1 VRPLRV
7 RPPGGAPTR
16 APAARAARARGAAAR
31 VAALLAG
38 ALASGLGG
46 VLAPQPLGAQTS
58 QAVVLADTIRVG
70 DVVPVAVRVT
80 AGPGDRVIL
89 PPMLDL
95 AGDLE
100 NAARMRERL
109 DTLAD
114 GGIQVT
120 GVYAITPWRPG
131 MTPLPDL
138 AIQVLG
144 PAGEVRTVTA
154 SLPPL
159 EVLSVLPVDA
169 QLLEPMPARGVLGRS
184 WAWWPF
190 ILLAIGILLLAAAL
204 WWWLRRRAPAAVAA
218 EGPAVSPRDAALAA
232 LHHARAAGLIER
244 AEWKEFYTRVSLA
257 LREYLQAVEPAWSD
271 DLTTTELLARVRA
284 DAGHDVAVDLA
295 ALLRPAD
302 QVKFARYVPDADGAI
317 AEWEAACRWVERFS
331 PPHQLAPVEEAA

>member
-1 VRPLRV
+1 MRRVRV
-7 RPPGGAPTR
+7 RPPVGAHAG
-16 APAARAARARGAAAR
+16 APAARAARARGAAA
-31 VAALLAG
+31 LLAG

-46 VLAPQPLGAQTS
+46 GLAPQPLGAQAS

-80 AGPGDRVIL
+80 VGPGDRVIL

-100 NAARMRERL
+100 NAARVRERV
-109 DTLAD
+109 DTLD
-114 GGIQVT
+114 NGGIQVT
-120 GVYAITPWRPG
+120 GVYAVTPWRPG
-131 MTPLPDL
+131 LAPLPDL
-138 AIQVLG
+138 AIPVLD

-169 QLLEPMPARGVLGRS
+169 QLLEPMPARGVLGPS

-190 ILLAIGILLLAAAL
+190 VLLAIGILLLAAAL
-204 WWWLRRRAPAAVAA
+204 WWWLRRDRPAAVAA
-218 EGPAVSPRDAALAA
+218 ERPAVSPRDAALAA

-257 LREYLQAVEPAWSD
+257 LREYLQAIEPAWSD
-271 DLTTTELLARVRA
+271 DLTTTELLARVRT

-302 QVKFARYVPDADGAI
+302 QVKFARYVPDADRAI

-331 PPHQLAPVEEAA
+331 PPHQLAPVEVAA